1 MARERKWTA
10 IRMAF
15 LLPLLSPVA
24 GCGGGLA
31 AIGSGVAGAA
41 LPAARGESSHPVH
54 EGQVSGEV
62 LELDELQRRIVLTT
76 DDGRSGSLLYDA
88 NTIVVHQQ
96 EHHPIDFIR
105 SGDRVVIQTRQEGNG
120 PVMAVRIDVHRQSG
134 EPSSR
139 HRMIEPDP
147 AQQRNA
153 EGGNSQ
159 SRCRRNWRVM

>member
-54 EGQVSGEV
+54 EGQVIGEV

-76 DDGRSGSLLYDA
+76 DDGRSGSQIGRA
-88 NTIVVHQQ
+88 HV
-96 EHHPIDFIR
+96 
-105 SGDRVVIQTRQEGNG
+105 
-120 PVMAVRIDVHRQSG
+120 
-134 EPSSR
+134 
-139 HRMIEPDP
+139 
-147 AQQRNA
+147 
-153 EGGNSQ
+153 
-159 SRCRRNWRVM
+159 